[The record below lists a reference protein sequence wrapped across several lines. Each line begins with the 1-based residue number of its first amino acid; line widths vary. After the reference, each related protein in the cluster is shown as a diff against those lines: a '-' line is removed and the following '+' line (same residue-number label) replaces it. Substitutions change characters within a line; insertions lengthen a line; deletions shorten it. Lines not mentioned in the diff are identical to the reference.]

1 MIIAVDGPTASGKGT
16 IARALAAHFHLPVLD
31 TGMLYRA
38 VGYQTQLNHGDPD
51 NAADA
56 LAACDFPSR
65 LLEDPALR
73 YESTGS
79 LASRVSV
86 HPEVRRALLQ
96 RQVDFANQV
105 GGAVLDG
112 RDIGTVIAPHA
123 DAKLFVTARPEERAR
138 RRQAEMLGRG
148 VEVSYDAVLADVHAR
163 DARDTG
169 RADAPLLRAEDALLL
184 DNSDMGVDEAIAAAI
199 AFVTEK
205 VRQPG

>member
-16 IARALAAHFHLPVLD
+16 LARQLADHFGLPVLD

-51 NAADA
+51 KAADA
-56 LAACDFPSR
+56 LAACDFPDG
-65 LLEDPALR
+65 LLDDPALR

-86 HPEVRRALLQ
+86 HPQVRAALFQ
-96 RQVDFANQV
+96 RQVDFANQP

-123 DAKLFVTARPEERAR
+123 DAKLFVTASPEERAR
-138 RRQAEMLGRG
+138 RRHAEMRGRG
-148 VEVSYDAVLADVHAR
+148 VDVTYDAVLADVHAR

-169 RADAPLLRAEDALLL
+169 RADAPLVRAADAMLL
-184 DNSDMGVDEAIAAAI
+184 DNSEMTREAALAAAI
-199 AFVTEK
+199 AFVEQ
-205 VRQPG
+205 RLAGNR

>member
-16 IARALAAHFHLPVLD
+16 IARALAAHFGLPVLD
-31 TGMLYRA
+31 TGLLYRA
-38 VGYQTQLNHGDPD
+38 VGYQTQLDHGDPD
-51 NAADA
+51 KAADA
-56 LAACDFPSR
+56 LAACDFPAT

-86 HPEVRRALLQ
+86 HPPVRAALFQ
-96 RQVDFANQV
+96 RQVDFANQP

-123 DAKLFVTARPEERAR
+123 DAKLFVTASPEERAR
-138 RRQAEMLGRG
+138 RRHAEMLGRG
-148 VEVSYDAVLADVHAR
+148 VEVSCEAVLADIHAR

-169 RADAPLLRAEDALLL
+169 RADAPLLRAADALLL
-184 DNSDMGVDEAIAAAI
+184 DNTALDRDAAIAAAI
-199 AFVTEK
+199 AFVEGR
-205 VRQPG
+205 VGRPS

>member
-16 IARALAAHFHLPVLD
+16 LARQLGDHFGLPVLD
-31 TGMLYRA
+31 TGLLFRA

-56 LAACDFPSR
+56 LAACDFPDS
-65 LLEDPALR
+65 LLDDPALR
-73 YESTGS
+73 YESTGG

-86 HPEVRRALLQ
+86 HPQVRAALFQ
-96 RQVDFANQV
+96 RQVDFANQP

-123 DAKLFVTARPEERAR
+123 DAKIFVTATPEERAR
-138 RRQAEMLGRG
+138 RRHAELRARG
-148 VEVSYDAVLADVHAR
+148 VDVSFDAVLADVHAR

-169 RADAPLLRAEDALLL
+169 RADAPLLRAADAMLL
-184 DNSDMGVDEAIAAAI
+184 DNTALDKDAALAAAI
-199 AFVTEK
+199 AFIEEK
-205 VRQPG
+205 VRRPS